1 MPLFIQRWAR
11 DTHNTDLYVTHT
23 HVPHTDMS
31 HSPVLH
37 ADVYLTHSCTPH
49 THLYITHCMS
59 LTAVRHAASGVS
71 AVRQNGCP
79 TQTHLTG
86 TRVTSSHARV
96 SHTPLRQ
103 AVPHVAC
110 HGFSQKRALD
120 VTADTRAAS
129 DGRTPAVSDPP
140 PLPLS
145 VALGASVP
153 APPLSLRAQRAPRP
167 RSGRSGTGRGWRGA
181 ALPQPS
187 LRGRAAAPR
196 EGAERGPRCCWQHV
210 GIALPDAVPLLR
222 GAAPPGAPLRRGGA
236 DHGAAGAGRRL
247 VGRAEGGRAARL
259 VPGQLRAASGGRS
272 GTEGQRGCAG
282 GSGGRAGPGRGTES
296 SAAVPSRGAPAT
308 LPLLAGRCAGTSR
321 AQSGQRPG
329 AIGAVEF
336 CYETRAAPDAS
347 VFRCCSMAAVS
358 GGGDAAPGGHAC
370 RPSAGRMPPAPL
382 LLLSLSISGVGALK
396 EVTQICPFCCSS
408 SQLAGHPASTCGL
421 AQSTSGT
428 CTAQRP

>member
-96 SHTPLRQ
+96 SHTSLRQ

-129 DGRTPAVSDPP
+129 DGRTPAVSYPP

-187 LRGRAAAPR
+187 LRGRA
-196 EGAERGPRCCWQHV
+196 
-210 GIALPDAVPLLR
+210 
-222 GAAPPGAPLRRGGA
+222 
-236 DHGAAGAGRRL
+236 
-247 VGRAEGGRAARL
+247 
-259 VPGQLRAASGGRS
+259 
-272 GTEGQRGCAG
+272 
-282 GSGGRAGPGRGTES
+282 
-296 SAAVPSRGAPAT
+296 
-308 LPLLAGRCAGTSR
+308 
-321 AQSGQRPG
+321 
-329 AIGAVEF
+329 
-336 CYETRAAPDAS
+336 
-347 VFRCCSMAAVS
+347 
-358 GGGDAAPGGHAC
+358 GGGAPGG
-370 RPSAGRMPPAPL
+370 R
-382 LLLSLSISGVGALK
+382 
-396 EVTQICPFCCSS
+396 
-408 SQLAGHPASTCGL
+408 
-421 AQSTSGT
+421 
-428 CTAQRP
+428 